1 MVIFKARLKF
11 LPDIIFFKKGF
22 CFHVTVYL
30 QYFVFYPQVT
40 SILTLTLKCSLQ
52 FSSFMKTSK
61 DQTAEPQ
68 NEFLPLRKNLSMAAM
83 LCEERLMRIDGIITS
98 VSVCVCICFRK
109 DFCFSLFSSPWQA
122 FPCLSL
128 PLSLSLFTSDV
139 CLPIT
144 LSTASNEHYSKK
156 VNKYNCLH
164 LGKTTAAAFVPL
176 WLIMNHI
183 SMTFCNWPHF
193 FFLLVSNHL
202 IVGDF
207 GWLFHII
214 IYHYF
219 PHKKSCFHFELWTV
233 KVGNVQLLVMT
244 FSNPH

>member
-1 MVIFKARLKF
+1 MINNIYIIIVVIFKARLKF

-98 VSVCVCICFRK
+98 VCVCICFRK
-109 DFCFSLFSSPWQA
+109 DFCFSLFSSPDRP
-122 FPCLSL
+122 FHVFHSL
-128 PLSLSLFTSDV
+128 PLSLSLHV
-139 CLPIT
+139 RCL
-144 LSTASNEHYSKK
+144 SANYSEHS
-156 VNKYNCLH
+156 
-164 LGKTTAAAFVPL
+164 
-176 WLIMNHI
+176 
-183 SMTFCNWPHF
+183 
-193 FFLLVSNHL
+193 
-202 IVGDF
+202 
-207 GWLFHII
+207 
-214 IYHYF
+214 
-219 PHKKSCFHFELWTV
+219 E
-233 KVGNVQLLVMT
+233 
-244 FSNPH
+244 

>member
-1 MVIFKARLKF
+1 MINNIYIIIVVIFKARLKF

-109 DFCFSLFSSPWQA
+109 DFCFSLFSSP
-122 FPCLSL
+122 
-128 PLSLSLFTSDV
+128 
-139 CLPIT
+139 
-144 LSTASNEHYSKK
+144 
-156 VNKYNCLH
+156 
-164 LGKTTAAAFVPL
+164 
-176 WLIMNHI
+176 
-183 SMTFCNWPHF
+183 
-193 FFLLVSNHL
+193 
-202 IVGDF
+202 
-207 GWLFHII
+207 
-214 IYHYF
+214 
-219 PHKKSCFHFELWTV
+219 
-233 KVGNVQLLVMT
+233 
-244 FSNPH
+244 